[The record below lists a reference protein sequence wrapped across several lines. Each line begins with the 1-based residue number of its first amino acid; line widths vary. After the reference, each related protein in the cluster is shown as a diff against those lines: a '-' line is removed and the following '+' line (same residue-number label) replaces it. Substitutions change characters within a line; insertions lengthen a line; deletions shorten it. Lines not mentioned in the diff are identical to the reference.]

1 MIHIY
6 KDKGSNKTLIM
17 LHGTGGNEHQMIPL
31 AERIDP
37 TANILSIRGN
47 INENGMNRYFRR
59 FKMGSYD
66 IENYLHETD
75 ILINT
80 ILNLSKEYNFDL
92 ENTTA
97 IGFSNGANIA
107 LGVIQANPVV
117 KNYILLSP
125 DYINKDRDF
134 NNLDN
139 KNIFIS
145 TADNDPYVN
154 NLNMETL
161 IMRLTNQNSNL
172 KVIKTSGHEINN
184 VVLSE
189 LIKWYNNI

>member
-66 IENYLHETD
+66 IKNYLHETD

>member
-59 FKMGSYD
+59 FGMGSYD

>member
-80 ILNLSKEYNFDL
+80 ILNLSKEYNFHL

>member
-161 IMRLTNQNSNL
+161 IRRLTNQNSNL

>member
-59 FKMGSYD
+59 FGMGSYD

-107 LGVIQANPVV
+107 LGVIQSNPVV

>member
-107 LGVIQANPVV
+107 LGVIQTNPVV

>member
-80 ILNLSKEYNFDL
+80 ILNLSKEYNFHL

-107 LGVIQANPVV
+107 LGVIQTNPVV